1 MTHKAITVNLRWLSV
16 LLAAAA
22 LPHDVVISPDQPW
35 VGIAL
40 GLFVLSNIVLLAL
53 PADRFGY
60 QPSWFGLV
68 LFDVAMVSVVTHQV
82 AIFGGDAFFLY
93 LPVIAWASCHQ
104 GQRGVCAATLVT
116 AVANL
121 AVMWL
126 SVPHASV
133 STLFM
138 FGESRLTNLS
148 MLLVVGVFFSYQ
160 AQRLKQQ
167 TDDSEALAEERRD
180 MELVLGATREFSGS
194 LRQTEVL
201 SMLIQQVVSLVGAFR
216 CSVAHVDEAG
226 RLGSIL
232 ISREMLDSSENFGS
246 RTLRISLSN
255 YPEIRRAVQ
264 KREAVLVNDVAQE
277 AFLAP
282 VADTLKQIGIRSLL
296 VVPVAVEDP
305 VVGTLTLCLAR
316 RDGPF
321 SEREVKLCELV
332 AGLAGNALKNAYMHE
347 SLASKN
353 VSLKKLAVSDPL
365 TGLHNRRFF
374 DMRLS
379 EECRLAER
387 HNLPLSM
394 LLMDVD
400 FFKRINDTYG
410 HPAGDKVLVELGRVV
425 PRNLR
430 QSDCMARYGGEEFV
444 ILLPLTNLQG
454 AIAKAEEI
462 RLAIKEMAIELETG
476 EVLRIT
482 ASLGAA
488 QLGAPHCSDQDA
500 LVAGA
505 DHGVYEAKERGR
517 DQVCGYNPDAVE
529 AEQPVA

>member
-1 MTHKAITVNLRWLSV
+1 
-16 LLAAAA
+16 
-22 LPHDVVISPDQPW
+22 
-35 VGIAL
+35 
-40 GLFVLSNIVLLAL
+40 
-53 PADRFGY
+53 
-60 QPSWFGLV
+60 
-68 LFDVAMVSVVTHQV
+68 
-82 AIFGGDAFFLY
+82 
-93 LPVIAWASCHQ
+93 
-104 GQRGVCAATLVT
+104 
-116 AVANL
+116 
-121 AVMWL
+121 
-126 SVPHASV
+126 
-133 STLFM
+133 
-138 FGESRLTNLS
+138 
-148 MLLVVGVFFSYQ
+148 
-160 AQRLKQQ
+160 
-167 TDDSEALAEERRD
+167 
-180 MELVLGATREFSGS
+180 
-194 LRQTEVL
+194 
-201 SMLIQQVVSLVGAFR
+201 
-216 CSVAHVDEAG
+216 
-226 RLGSIL
+226 
-232 ISREMLDSSENFGS
+232 
-246 RTLRISLSN
+246 
-255 YPEIRRAVQ
+255 
-264 KREAVLVNDVAQE
+264 
-277 AFLAP
+277 
-282 VADTLKQIGIRSLL
+282 
-296 VVPVAVEDP
+296 